1 MYLDEE
7 GHFTDEDLAKID
19 DKTKIVAFAAVSN
32 VYGMKRPVKELVQKA
47 HSVGAIAIVDG
58 AQSTPH
64 MKTDV
69 QDLDCDFYVFSGHKM
84 CGSSSTGVVYGK
96 ESILEDMEPFLLG
109 GDMIEYVQEQTTS
122 FNELPFK
129 FEAGSQNV
137 EGAVALRAAI
147 EYLETLGMD
156 EVEAHEHALT
166 THCLEGMKKI
176 PHIHIIGS
184 TDPAEKTGVIT
195 FTIDGVHPHDAA
207 TILDSFGIA
216 IRSGHHCAQPLGA
229 HLNVEASNRASF
241 YIYNTME
248 EVDYFLEKL
257 PLVRKQMGFKD

>member
-1 MYLDEE
+1 
-7 GHFTDEDLAKID
+7 
-19 DKTKIVAFAAVSN
+19 
-32 VYGMKRPVKELVQKA
+32 
-47 HSVGAIAIVDG
+47 
-58 AQSTPH
+58 
-64 MKTDV
+64 
-69 QDLDCDFYVFSGHKM
+69 
-84 CGSSSTGVVYGK
+84 
-96 ESILEDMEPFLLG
+96 
-109 GDMIEYVQEQTTS
+109 MIEYVKEQSTT

-137 EGAVALRAAI
+137 EGAVALHAAI
-147 EYLETLGMD
+147 DYLEDLGMD
-156 EVEAHEHALT
+156 NIEAHEEELT
-166 THCLEGMKKI
+166 RHCLEGMKRI

-229 HLNVEASNRASF
+229 HLGVEASNRASF
-241 YIYNTME
+241 YIYNTLE